1 MENEMPWI
9 HIKVTLGEDAER
21 EGNLWVIYNKG
32 KIKHLPYSTFH
43 VRVDKDK
50 FTGLLN
56 AIKVLEGT
64 VGITSISIHDDL
76 RDRTTGN

>member
-50 FTGLLN
+50 FQ
-56 AIKVLEGT
+56 
-64 VGITSISIHDDL
+64 DC
-76 RDRTTGN
+76 